1 MVRPSV
7 KSRRTVITGCV
18 SDFAAT
24 GDASST
30 ASLTIDDLRQFAE
43 RLAGMRLT
51 YDHQHPAHR
60 GSDAAHVTVGEV
72 TRAWVDDADDS
83 LYVDVALDD
92 DERGSAIAAEVE
104 SKFLTGFSLGIDN
117 QMLLAPSGDSTHRKD
132 LIEVSITPKPEF
144 ANARITGVRHIS
156 ASSADDRDPATQR
169 RAAELLARLLR
180 TAAAPSDSAI
190 SQNAAAVAR
199 TQAGRAIRIVSAS
212 SAGEKTNAASEKSGP
227 TGALRAT
234 AADSTLP
241 PHQHTQSYTP
251 IEMDSQEQQQQQQ
264 QQAPGAQAAQAA
276 NPFVSAS
283 ASVLDRTMAQILAA
297 QAAQEEAK
305 RQRAI
310 GAGNTW
316 SQQPARNGST
326 PVVIHNHLGAPVDQQ
341 QKHAP
346 VSAMAEDAQSAA
358 GTWRQPARHL
368 RTRGGMQAN
377 EFMPS
382 DPRAN
387 ATGMTPLAAATMQ
400 QQQQQQQQA
409 HMQAAVQQQQQQQQQ
424 QLSQSLSATEAEARY
439 GKADIEQ
446 IVEAYLAGKRKEQ
459 AAPEQ
464 AGMATD
470 SGSSAATEKADDGKS
485 ELEREN
491 AELRKQLAAARA
503 KKSATRATVESI
515 GAKLATNA
523 ESDAAR
529 NTRAELDH
537 TEAMQHLQSIAAN
550 GMDEDD
556 AEGADS
562 IVRKF
567 TAEIEEAKGLNKRLL
582 DLQRQVLEARH
593 AAGDDAASQAALE
606 KLVAQKRELER
617 EYNEKSR
624 DLLQR
629 QQQAVSRIN
638 TSNSRHTPDVIL
650 GDFAAWQ
657 VSLHDRGAD
666 AARAGHNLG
675 GGGTSGYSLTLSILF
690 PVEAQGAH
698 QRPRGGAQVRRPGVG
713 VVVRLAVVARVGPV
727 RDGAPEARGAGGAVP
742 SGRARGDCQE
752 PRRPQRG
759 DARRGA
765 VRRQEARVARARH
778 SGVAA
783 GGAGQ
788 RRGAEQGAC
797 AVQHL
802 RKARRTAGAA
812 AGGRRADRPHG
823 HLRRLRPAHHDAG
836 RQDLQGVDVQR
847 ADRSAVHR
855 GRRRLVAGRQRAL
868 HGPTGRVPTEV
879 APAQRGR
886 RATLAAR
893 RPHLDPQGRVP
904 HRQRGV
910 HRLDPAQRRS
920 GADHRSLARRRG
932 RPGAAQVHAA
942 VELGA
947 RLRRPEVL
955 GAADARVATRRGQ
968 LKRPRAVKLLF
979 SLFFTR
985 AGAAGRRR
993 RGLCSSVPRSRS
1005 PTATTMKNCFWSP
1018 DRVRLPLKPNS
1029 RSSWWGHT
1037 MSGIVKIFSST
1048 DEVFCGFVHEVVCG
1062 MVCASVTFFR
1072 ATLPLSSDA
1081 GEQFRDSDGVFAM
1094 HRHLLGF
1101 AQLGSDNVAYFQNCV
1116 QDLAKTVDATQA
1128 LVATASAQTP
1138 HEKERTILH
1147 SVARILAHIGAL
1159 ERGGA
1164 LTMQPYWIA
1173 AQNPEEVAQQG
1184 SASTR
1189 KRTRSDARD
1198 VWRVSSLDTAK
1209 VVEQS
1214 WRDFVVAVHD
1224 TLDGFD
1230 KLSKT
1235 GRRWLS
1241 FARRCVAEIDAG
1253 SPPSPSAQVL
1263 LSAQKFIEPTR
1274 PSLRAHGSPRD
1285 IDELPTF
1292 RAGSERRPTPTP
1304 IALLERQCKADVR
1317 FASAFGADWR
1327 VGAACSRLA
1336 QDELSGR
1343 LSLLHCQQSDS
1354 DCSAYHL
1361 IGKLC
1366 QTSVDRALMWADREK
1381 RLAASRPDVATGLL
1395 SAHKFDAVADIC
1407 EQLVAHQFAV
1417 RDELV
1422 RRSGGTKIAD
1432 DFVVRAVHVG
1442 AAAANDGERDA
1453 FYLTNQ
1459 PLLLSLAGIAY
1470 NFVEAR
1476 LIVVPRSASIVAERC
1491 CDAALA
1497 ATPAGQVA
1505 ERALLANL
1513 ARVLCLL
1520 VTGRVYDD
1528 ALETIADADS
1538 VEMRA
1543 ALASLPRWHSLRE
1556 GERLAPEFLALVARL
1571 ARGTLRSAAE
1581 AQRLVRTAMRGHRRS
1596 LAPPIVRAAGLLD
1609 SRGINQREMLLSRA
1623 EKSGTQAYAHAV
1635 MRRLVFGDVFRGE
1648 ASGQVLRVRSRIGPL
1663 ERLAFFAKADG
1674 SGETDRARLEAELA
1688 YAHSSTFG
1696 AWCVLFDM
1704 LRMKTDCSLP
1714 DVAYFGEP
1722 GYGIGVTRRAMAD
1735 ALLEYAQH
1743 TGALLVYDRQRALLE
1758 LRPHR
1763 RTPALGE
1770 PACAAC
1776 ISDGRQLPP
1785 RTPGRPGARCAL
1797 RELEHAAARRALL
1810 FFAMRATGSS
1820 FVIGPM
1826 ALASAIGLAYDAEA
1840 MARARWTCGDAL
1852 GDALGLDNDDDDEGA
1867 ARVPTYVK
1875 SVADRYAGA
1884 YADFKGRWDGEVHER
1899 FFCFARGIDSAF
1911 EPQIRADA
1919 LSAIVN
1925 GATLCALFGDSAGAT
1940 DDDDGELDPVHLA
1953 AALICSM
1960 NFDNV
1965 PHPQAEEP
1973 LADLRRYFAGA
1984 LECEADEYV
1993 TIRHSA
1999 ERATVQ
2005 FHERWHT
2012 MASEIMAEMRAT
2024 ARSKGAK
2031 QVELPRR
2038 ERTFCRALDRLA
2050 DAAATLRS
2058 QTYMVRYVLDMAT
2071 CVEPE
2076 EACRNMHAIFELL
2089 TADAHIPRLL
2099 TRRGRRIAA
2108 SDAFGKLLVANKR
2121 AFEGDAT
2128 LAHDHFS
2135 DFWAPRL
2142 TLDFDHNAQ
2151 LGRLATEFA
2160 APPGMQIDVVSRHR
2174 PLPFGDFDAPLATVS
2189 TCERKITVSPLHSY
2203 GRFVQHMNLLM
2214 RNRAQFSNS

>member
-675 GGGTSGYSLTLSILF
+675 GGGHIGLFTHSFYPLPSRSPRCAPATS
-690 PVEAQGAH
+690 
-698 QRPRGGAQVRRPGVG
+698 R
-713 VVVRLAVVARVGPV
+713 
-727 RDGAPEARGAGGAVP
+727 
-742 SGRARGDCQE
+742 
-752 PRRPQRG
+752 
-759 DARRGA
+759 
-765 VRRQEARVARARH
+765 
-778 SGVAA
+778 
-783 GGAGQ
+783 
-788 RRGAEQGAC
+788 
-797 AVQHL
+797 
-802 RKARRTAGAA
+802 RRTSTS
-812 AGGRRADRPHG
+812 PW
-823 HLRRLRPAHHDAG
+823 
-836 RQDLQGVDVQR
+836 
-847 ADRSAVHR
+847 
-855 GRRRLVAGRQRAL
+855 
-868 HGPTGRVPTEV
+868 
-879 APAQRGR
+879 
-886 RATLAAR
+886 
-893 RPHLDPQGRVP
+893 
-904 HRQRGV
+904 
-910 HRLDPAQRRS
+910 
-920 GADHRSLARRRG
+920 
-932 RPGAAQVHAA
+932 
-942 VELGA
+942 
-947 RLRRPEVL
+947 
-955 GAADARVATRRGQ
+955 
-968 LKRPRAVKLLF
+968 
-979 SLFFTR
+979 
-985 AGAAGRRR
+985 RRR
-993 RGLCSSVPRSRS
+993 RRTSRSRRS
-1005 PTATTMKNCFWSP
+1005 
-1018 DRVRLPLKPNS
+1018 R
-1029 RSSWWGHT
+1029 RSS
-1037 MSGIVKIFSST
+1037 
-1048 DEVFCGFVHEVVCG
+1048 
-1062 MVCASVTFFR
+1062 
-1072 ATLPLSSDA
+1072 
-1081 GEQFRDSDGVFAM
+1081 
-1094 HRHLLGF
+1094 
-1101 AQLGSDNVAYFQNCV
+1101 
-1116 QDLAKTVDATQA
+1116 
-1128 LVATASAQTP
+1128 
-1138 HEKERTILH
+1138 
-1147 SVARILAHIGAL
+1147 
-1159 ERGGA
+1159 
-1164 LTMQPYWIA
+1164 
-1173 AQNPEEVAQQG
+1173 
-1184 SASTR
+1184 
-1189 KRTRSDARD
+1189 
-1198 VWRVSSLDTAK
+1198 
-1209 VVEQS
+1209 
-1214 WRDFVVAVHD
+1214 
-1224 TLDGFD
+1224 
-1230 KLSKT
+1230 
-1235 GRRWLS
+1235 
-1241 FARRCVAEIDAG
+1241 
-1253 SPPSPSAQVL
+1253 
-1263 LSAQKFIEPTR
+1263 
-1274 PSLRAHGSPRD
+1274 
-1285 IDELPTF
+1285 
-1292 RAGSERRPTPTP
+1292 
-1304 IALLERQCKADVR
+1304 
-1317 FASAFGADWR
+1317 
-1327 VGAACSRLA
+1327 
-1336 QDELSGR
+1336 
-1343 LSLLHCQQSDS
+1343 
-1354 DCSAYHL
+1354 
-1361 IGKLC
+1361 
-1366 QTSVDRALMWADREK
+1366 
-1381 RLAASRPDVATGLL
+1381 
-1395 SAHKFDAVADIC
+1395 
-1407 EQLVAHQFAV
+1407 
-1417 RDELV
+1417 
-1422 RRSGGTKIAD
+1422 
-1432 DFVVRAVHVG
+1432 
-1442 AAAANDGERDA
+1442 
-1453 FYLTNQ
+1453 
-1459 PLLLSLAGIAY
+1459 
-1470 NFVEAR
+1470 
-1476 LIVVPRSASIVAERC
+1476 
-1491 CDAALA
+1491 
-1497 ATPAGQVA
+1497 
-1505 ERALLANL
+1505 
-1513 ARVLCLL
+1513 
-1520 VTGRVYDD
+1520 
-1528 ALETIADADS
+1528 
-1538 VEMRA
+1538 
-1543 ALASLPRWHSLRE
+1543 PRW
-1556 GERLAPEFLALVARL
+1556 
-1571 ARGTLRSAAE
+1571 
-1581 AQRLVRTAMRGHRRS
+1581 
-1596 LAPPIVRAAGLLD
+1596 RA
-1609 SRGINQREMLLSRA
+1609 
-1623 EKSGTQAYAHAV
+1623 
-1635 MRRLVFGDVFRGE
+1635 
-1648 ASGQVLRVRSRIGPL
+1648 
-1663 ERLAFFAKADG
+1663 
-1674 SGETDRARLEAELA
+1674 
-1688 YAHSSTFG
+1688 
-1696 AWCVLFDM
+1696 
-1704 LRMKTDCSLP
+1704 
-1714 DVAYFGEP
+1714 
-1722 GYGIGVTRRAMAD
+1722 
-1735 ALLEYAQH
+1735 
-1743 TGALLVYDRQRALLE
+1743 
-1758 LRPHR
+1758 
-1763 RTPALGE
+1763 
-1770 PACAAC
+1770 
-1776 ISDGRQLPP
+1776 
-1785 RTPGRPGARCAL
+1785 
-1797 RELEHAAARRALL
+1797 
-1810 FFAMRATGSS
+1810 
-1820 FVIGPM
+1820 
-1826 ALASAIGLAYDAEA
+1826 
-1840 MARARWTCGDAL
+1840 
-1852 GDALGLDNDDDDEGA
+1852 
-1867 ARVPTYVK
+1867 
-1875 SVADRYAGA
+1875 
-1884 YADFKGRWDGEVHER
+1884 
-1899 FFCFARGIDSAF
+1899 
-1911 EPQIRADA
+1911 
-1919 LSAIVN
+1919 
-1925 GATLCALFGDSAGAT
+1925 
-1940 DDDDGELDPVHLA
+1940 
-1953 AALICSM
+1953 
-1960 NFDNV
+1960 
-1965 PHPQAEEP
+1965 
-1973 LADLRRYFAGA
+1973 
-1984 LECEADEYV
+1984 
-1993 TIRHSA
+1993 
-1999 ERATVQ
+1999 
-2005 FHERWHT
+2005 
-2012 MASEIMAEMRAT
+2012 
-2024 ARSKGAK
+2024 
-2031 QVELPRR
+2031 
-2038 ERTFCRALDRLA
+2038 
-2050 DAAATLRS
+2050 
-2058 QTYMVRYVLDMAT
+2058 
-2071 CVEPE
+2071 
-2076 EACRNMHAIFELL
+2076 
-2089 TADAHIPRLL
+2089 
-2099 TRRGRRIAA
+2099 
-2108 SDAFGKLLVANKR
+2108 
-2121 AFEGDAT
+2121 
-2128 LAHDHFS
+2128 
-2135 DFWAPRL
+2135 
-2142 TLDFDHNAQ
+2142 
-2151 LGRLATEFA
+2151 
-2160 APPGMQIDVVSRHR
+2160 
-2174 PLPFGDFDAPLATVS
+2174 
-2189 TCERKITVSPLHSY
+2189 
-2203 GRFVQHMNLLM
+2203 
-2214 RNRAQFSNS
+2214 